1 MDHGHVISATVAPAH
16 YTHVEP
22 MDVTATV
29 AHIVG
34 DDFLFELFYHS
45 FLRRNQYNQYNC
57 VKTCRQLAF

>member
-1 MDHGHVISATVAPAH
+1 MDHGHVCHVISATVAPAH

-22 MDVTATV
+22 MDVTV
-29 AHIVG
+29 VG